1 MCAKEKRRKGKGRAH
16 AAANKRQI
24 YSGQRQSRKYLKHG
38 FVYRI
43 DSITLATQAHYMV
56 AMSHHHHARRQ
67 RVMNPSSISSRWS
80 GVVAHLILMP
90 IALIRLISILIKGP
104 KTLHAER
111 RTVRALLC
119 HREVWTQVQVG
130 YVPNLPQNLEKSEK
144 SPFHQQ
150 QVKTFR

>member
-1 MCAKEKRRKGKGRAH
+1 MCAKEKRRKGKGGAH

-24 YSGQRQSRKYLKHG
+24 YSGQRQSHKHLKHG

-43 DSITLATQAHYMV
+43 DSITLATPSTLYGRHESSSSSSCAL
-56 AMSHHHHARRQ
+56 
-67 RVMNPSSISSRWS
+67 MNPSSSSSRWS

-111 RTVRALLC
+111 RTVRATLPQGG
-119 HREVWTQVQVG
+119 VDTQVQLQG
-130 YVPNLPQNLEKSEK
+130 WSTIYTCSKI
-144 SPFHQQ
+144 
-150 QVKTFR
+150 